1 MLPILWNKVC
11 TMFFKLIFLF
21 ALFFSGFSLTSTA
34 YAEPSVKVQNNLQT
48 AKFDVQ
54 NMTCPMCKFTIK
66 KALSLKGTDKVSVDY
81 DNKTATVIF
90 DPSQT
95 NETAL
100 IKAVTNAG
108 YPASTQKTKK

>member
-1 MLPILWNKVC
+1 
-11 TMFFKLIFLF
+11 MFIRLIFLC
-21 ALFFSGFSLTSTA
+21 ALFVSGLYLTSTV
-34 YAEPSVKVQNNLQT
+34 YAKSSVEVQKNLQT
-48 AKFDVQ
+48 AVFDVQ

-90 DPSQT
+90 DPGQT
-95 NETAL
+95 NQAAL

-108 YPASTQKTKK
+108 YPASTQKAKK

>member
-1 MLPILWNKVC
+1 V
-11 TMFFKLIFLF
+11 
-21 ALFFSGFSLTSTA
+21 
-34 YAEPSVKVQNNLQT
+34 
-48 AKFDVQ
+48 FDVQ

-95 NETAL
+95 NETDL
-100 IKAVTNAG
+100 IKAVTNVG